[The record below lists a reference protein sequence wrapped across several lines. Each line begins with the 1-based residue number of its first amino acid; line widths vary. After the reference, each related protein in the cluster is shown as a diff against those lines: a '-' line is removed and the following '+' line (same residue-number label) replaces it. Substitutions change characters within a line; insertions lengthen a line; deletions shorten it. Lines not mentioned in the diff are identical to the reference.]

1 VNAEIRPLAEI
12 TQQATTILVREIGV
26 VDTLRFLNQFQAGKG
41 DYTKERGDWLDQ
53 LSLEEITAE
62 IKAKRQRRA

>member
-1 VNAEIRPLAEI
+1 MSAEIRPLAEI
-12 TQQATTILVREIGV
+12 THQATTILVREIGV

-41 DYTKERGDWLDQ
+41 DYTKERGGWLDQ

-62 IKAKRQRRA
+62 IKAKRQRPA